1 MIKLNNISFSYA
13 EKQVLKNLSY
23 TFPDKGVFAIMGESG
38 EGKTTLLR
46 LLSNLE
52 KPTEGRIEA
61 THQKLSIAFQE
72 PRLLP
77 WLNCENNLNFVLS
90 KETQATDLAATLL
103 RDFELEGYAKVM
115 PSALSGGMKQRLSL
129 ARALAVKADL
139 LLLDEPF
146 SALDAALKERVASI
160 VKAAN
165 PNGLTII
172 VTHDKRDA
180 ELLGAKI
187 LLLNDST
194 LSPLPD

>member
-1 MIKLNNISFSYA
+1 MFSF
-13 EKQVLKNLSY
+13 
-23 TFPDKGVFAIMGESG
+23 
-38 EGKTTLLR
+38 
-46 LLSNLE
+46 
-52 KPTEGRIEA
+52 
-61 THQKLSIAFQE
+61 
-72 PRLLP
+72 
-77 WLNCENNLNFVLS
+77 
-90 KETQATDLAATLL
+90 TQATDLAATLL